1 MAGQISGVGQG
12 LERRSVVSSFVFH
25 FPTYLSDQ
33 PLVAL
38 FKRSDKVNTYK
49 NHIAPISGTISRNDK
64 DALTAAWRELS
75 EETGINPSSATFW
88 RTGKPF
94 SFVDE
99 SINRE
104 WTIYP
109 FAFQLK
115 GTAVG
120 SRRDSAVELD
130 WEHEGWE
137 WYNPTDV
144 LTGNGLHGKG
154 KEVPHLRESLRRVWP
169 EGELNSKA
177 GKALRR
183 GLEKLQNDHES
194 GSHELTS
201 IALGVFRDVV
211 KHMPNGMGGAKWWE
225 DVQMIAWHIVKN
237 GRESMGAA
245 TLNALLAILEEM
257 EEIWRLETGRIDFD
271 AGWKLERMLTII
283 DHHLKSRMSRAGL
296 VKDMFAAYVRDHFLP
311 DGKSRDKLTILTLS
325 ASSTIRDSIIEAF
338 ASLETA
344 TLELRVLES
353 RPLFEGVS
361 ISSSILSKFK
371 TQCKEP
377 SKHLHITIYTD
388 ASAAIAAKD
397 VDMVLLGADRISVS
411 KGVSNKTGSLP
422 AVLCAKHVSPK
433 VKIVVLSE
441 LEKVNGSYGV
451 IDDTKHEDNDPAE
464 LIRPWQ
470 NEGVKGLRTIEEGF
484 HSAVRVEKSNHCVEV
499 RNVYFEWIPL
509 DMVDGFVSGEGV
521 LNHWSISEKAKQQD
535 ELAKRYFGSISL
547 RY

>member
-1 MAGQISGVGQG
+1 MAGQTHGVGHG
-12 LERRSVVSSFVFH
+12 LERRSVVSSFIFH
-25 FPTYLSDQ
+25 FPTSLSDQ

-38 FKRSDKVNTYK
+38 FKRSDKVSTYK
-49 NHIAPISGTISRNDK
+49 NHIAPISGTISRNDP
-64 DALTAAWRELS
+64 DSLTAALRELS

-94 SFVDE
+94 SFIDE

-104 WTIYP
+104 WTIHP

-120 SRRDSAVELD
+120 SRRDSAIALD
-130 WEHEGWE
+130 WEHDGWG
-137 WYNPTDV
+137 WYDPTDV
-144 LTGNGLHGKG
+144 LNGNGLKGKG

-169 EGELNSKA
+169 EGELNAKA

-183 GLEKLQNDHES
+183 GMEKLQNDRES

-211 KHMPNGMGGAKWWE
+211 ENMRDGMGDAKWWE
-225 DVQMIAWHIVKN
+225 DVQMVAWHLVKN

-257 EEIWRLETGRIDFD
+257 EEIWRLDSERIDSD
-271 AGWKLERMLTII
+271 AEWKLERMLTIV
-283 DHHLKSRMSRAGL
+283 DHHLKGRTSRAGL
-296 VKDMFAAYVRDHFLP
+296 VKDMFASYVQDHFLS
-311 DGKSRDKLTILTLS
+311 DGQSKDKLTILTLS
-325 ASSTIRDSIIEAF
+325 ASSTIRDSIVEAF
-338 ASLETA
+338 ASLDIA

-353 RPLFEGVS
+353 RPLFEGVG

-377 SKHLHITIYTD
+377 SKNLHITIYTD

-397 VDMVLLGADRISVS
+397 VDMVLLGADRISIS

-422 AVLCAKHVSPK
+422 VVLCAKHTSLNA
-433 VKIVVLSE
+433 KIVVLSE
-441 LEKVNGSYGV
+441 LEKVNGENGL
-451 IDDTKHEDNDPAE
+451 IDDSKYEDNDPAE
-464 LIRPWQ
+464 LIRSWQ
-470 NEGVKGLRTIEEGF
+470 SDGVKGLHAIEEGF
-484 HSAVRVEKSNHCVEV
+484 HSTVRVEKSNHCVEV

-509 DMVDGFVSGEGV
+509 DMVDVFVSGEGV
-521 LNHWSISEKAKQQD
+521 LSHWSISEKARQQD
-535 ELAKRYFGSISL
+535 ELARRYFESIRL